1 MALAVASR
9 YARALADLV
18 LDPSRGLPP
27 EKATAELDAFEQVA
41 GSSVDLRNVL
51 LSPAVSPARK
61 RAVVARL
68 AGQLEMSPL
77 LRNFLYVIID
87 HRRTAMLAE
96 IREAFQA
103 LIDERTGAAEAEVK
117 ACQAFQMLSPIGC
130 RPYAA
135 ADSPFE
141 LRRPDAGVAQVP
153 KGIEQRAAKSRIS
166 GYRTEDRTRLGGK
179 DSSENCRSS
188 KRGQGRLELPALFPS
203 HAPDQILKSVETDVG
218 RRSSLPG
225 HSPLQIGSQKVRAHE
240 DSHRREAVVLLEFRN
255 FFEKALFQSLEGS

>member
-27 EKATAELDAFEQVA
+27 EKATAELDAFEQVV
-41 GSSVDLRNVL
+41 GSSANLRNVL
-51 LSPAVSPARK
+51 LSPAVTPARK

-103 LIDERTGAAEAEVK
+103 LIDERTGAAEADVK
-117 ACQAFQMLSPIGC
+117 AARELAPAERESIALSLGRMTGKRVRCKFSVEESLIGGLL
-130 RPYAA
+130 A
-135 ADSPFE
+135 
-141 LRRPDAGVAQVP
+141 
-153 KGIEQRAAKSRIS
+153 RIGS
-166 GYRTEDRTRLGGK
+166 TIYDG
-179 DSSENCRSS
+179 SV
-188 KRGQGRLELPALFPS
+188 RGQLDAL
-203 HAPDQILKSVETDVG
+203 G
-218 RRSSLPG
+218 RRL
-225 HSPLQIGSQKVRAHE
+225 AE
-240 DSHRREAVVLLEFRN
+240 
-255 FFEKALFQSLEGS
+255 